1 MTPLAVLG
9 VMVAAAAPLPITVL
23 EELGS
28 NDYQVRQAASRRL
41 LADPNLTVQ
50 DIAALWP
57 AATTAEQR
65 HRLIALARHHLLRS
79 IVQGQFAGPAV
90 AAIGVTHKPVNPNQM
105 PELDRPA
112 VRVVQTLPGFPGH
125 AHLHSDDLILAIDGQ
140 FIPATTNPAQIA
152 SKFVEMVH
160 NREAG
165 SAVRLTVL
173 RDGRTIE
180 TRLTLARHSALEA
193 MYRRAKDPLAPARL
207 VGPFEARWQLVRE
220 QLFAATGDAQTL
232 TVDWPDE
239 LDGQPLG
246 AKPQLNTPER
256 RQ

>member
-9 VMVAAAAPLPITVL
+9 VMVAAAAPLPMTVL

-79 IVQGQFAGPAV
+79 IVQGQFAGPPA

-125 AHLHSDDLILAIDGQ
+125 ARNTSISFRASIPSRLILAPP
-140 FIPATTNPAQIA
+140 FPMTIPFCEADSTKIVA
-152 SKFVEMVH
+152 SISARTFLEDSLSCSI
-160 NREAG
+160 NR
-165 SAVRLTVL
+165 R
-173 RDGRTIE
+173 
-180 TRLTLARHSALEA
+180 
-193 MYRRAKDPLAPARL
+193 
-207 VGPFEARWQLVRE
+207 
-220 QLFAATGDAQTL
+220 
-232 TVDWPDE
+232 
-239 LDGQPLG
+239 
-246 AKPQLNTPER
+246 
-256 RQ
+256 

>member
-9 VMVAAAAPLPITVL
+9 VMVAAAAPLPMTVL
-23 EELGS
+23 EVLGS
-28 NDYQVRQAASRRL
+28 NDYEVREAASRRL

-79 IVQGQFAGPAV
+79 IVQGQFAGPAA
-90 AAIGVTHKPVNPNQM
+90 AAIGVIHKPVPPNQV

-112 VRVVQTLPGFPGH
+112 VRIVQTLPGFPGH
-125 AHLHSDDLILAIDGQ
+125 AHLKIDDLILAIDGQ
-140 FIPATTNPAQIA
+140 SIPAAPNPAQIA

-165 SAVRLTVL
+165 SVVRLTVL

-180 TRLTLARHSALEA
+180 TRLTLARRSALEA
-193 MYRRAKDPLAPARL
+193 MYTQAKDPLAPPRL

-239 LDGQPLG
+239 LDGPPLR
-246 AKPQLNTPER
+246 AKPQLNAPEEP
-256 RQ
+256 Q